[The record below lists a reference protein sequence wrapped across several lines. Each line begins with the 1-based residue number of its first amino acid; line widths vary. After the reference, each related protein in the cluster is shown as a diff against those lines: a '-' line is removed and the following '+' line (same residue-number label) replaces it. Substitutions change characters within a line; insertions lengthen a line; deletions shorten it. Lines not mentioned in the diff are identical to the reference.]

1 MSADTYK
8 INAVFT
14 FAALLTIVALAADTV
29 PAYAAAVAKLII
41 GAGFTFFSAFRADS
55 CAV

>member
-14 FAALLTIVALAADTV
+14 FAALLTVVALAAYTI
-29 PAYAAAVAKLII
+29 PAYTAAVAKLII